1 MKQTCVK
8 REKNYE
14 SCIKIH
20 TFTESRLLTL
30 RFEFFITEVLINRFA
45 VSIPVPS
52 TQYPASQPPTSDFGH
67 PTSDTR
73 LRTPDFGH
81 PTLMCLLRIQ
91 EFIPGLFDEFPIPLL
106 AVTGLLEFWILF
118 PGNRCF
124 NIPIHI
130 AREKKTI

>member
-52 TQYPASQPPTSDFGH
+52 TQPPSLPLPTSDTRLRTLDFGH

-73 LRTPDFGH
+73 L
-81 PTLMCLLRIQ
+81 
-91 EFIPGLFDEFPIPLL
+91 
-106 AVTGLLEFWILF
+106 
-118 PGNRCF
+118 
-124 NIPIHI
+124 
-130 AREKKTI
+130 